1 MYRKVLA
8 PLDGSELAEHTLEH
22 LKVLL
27 KGCEAPEVIIL
38 RVIEPLPAQTL
49 STFSHTSSPILTE
62 MENKN
67 RQAAKRYVRN
77 IADRL
82 KKDNINAIPVTLE
95 GTAADEILDYANN
108 NNVEMI
114 IMSSHG
120 RSGIK
125 RWLLGSVTKKVLD
138 HSPIPVLIVI
148 PKGFRPV

>member
-1 MYRKVLA
+1 MYSKILA

-22 LKVLL
+22 IRVLL
-27 KGCEAPEVIIL
+27 KGCDVPEVVIM

-49 STFSHTSSPILTE
+49 SAFSHTSSPVLTE
-62 MENKN
+62 MENKH
-67 RQAAKRYVRN
+67 RQAAKRYVHN

-82 KKDNINAIPVTLE
+82 IKDNINAIPVTLE
-95 GTAADEILDYANN
+95 GNPADEILDYANK

-148 PKGFRPV
+148 PKGYRPI